1 MKLNLKTVKIKKPKD
16 MNVII
21 GQAHFIKTVEDIY
34 EVLVGSMPLIK
45 FGIAFCEASGK
56 CLVRT
61 EGNAQELIKIS
72 AENALLLG
80 CGHLFFITIDKA
92 YPINVLNQIKNV
104 PEVCRVFCAT
114 ANPIEAIVTETEQGK
129 AFLGV
134 VDGFSPAGL
143 ESENDKKERQDLL
156 RNIGYKL

>member
-1 MKLNLKTVKIKKPKD
+1 MKLNLRSIKIKKPEG

-34 EVLVGSMPLIK
+34 EVLVGSMPSMK
-45 FGIAFCEASGK
+45 FGISFCEASGK

-61 EGNAQELIKIS
+61 EGNAQDLIEICL
-72 AENALLLG
+72 ENALLLG
-80 CGHLFFITIDKA
+80 CGHLFFIAIEKA
-92 YPINVLNQIKNV
+92 YPINILNQIKNV

-114 ANPIEAIVTETEQGK
+114 SNPIEAIVTETDQGK

-134 VDGFSPAGL
+134 VDGFSPFGL
-143 ESENDKKERQDLL
+143 ESENDKKERQSLL
-156 RNIGYKL
+156 RDIGYKL

>member
-1 MKLNLKTVKIKKPKD
+1 MGLNLKIVKIKEPKD

-21 GQAHFIKTVEDIY
+21 GQAHFIKTAEDIY
-34 EVLVGSMPLIK
+34 EALVGSMPLIK
-45 FGIAFCEASGK
+45 FGIAFCEASDK

-61 EGNAQELIKIS
+61 EGNNQKLVEIS

-80 CGHLFFITIDKA
+80 CGHLFFVTLEDA
-92 YPINVLNQIKNV
+92 YPINVLNKIKNV

-114 ANPIEAIVTETEQGK
+114 ANPIEAIVAETEQGN

-134 VDGFSPAGL
+134 VDGYSSKGL
-143 ESENDKKERQDLL
+143 ESEKDKKERHLLL